1 MKNFSVALMTALII
15 FTGAANAEDNL
26 TITLEE
32 AIALALENN
41 RLIEQ
46 AQEDRES
53 ARLELSAAR
62 KSFGPTLSW
71 NSSSMSIGGRNY
83 HSAREDRYRFRAMD
97 EETRREHNINL
108 ADYPPYKSSN
118 SNSVTLSIPLYTGGQ
133 LEGQIKSAD
142 FGLTS
147 ADLILENTRQAVK
160 FQTAQAYYQVL
171 QCKNLMKV
179 RQEELNNLNEHL
191 RVVQIQYDVGN
202 VAMSDVIETKVQI
215 ADSRQG
221 LNTVRGD
228 YENAVATLNNIIG
241 LPTDTPLAV
250 SDNLEYLPHGQSEVE
265 CLEYA
270 LEHRPDGIAAIYEI
284 KRAEAQ
290 INAAKSG
297 FRPSVSAIVQGSMT
311 GEGAFKADQTK
322 ESWAAGIHLE
332 WDIFDNNVT
341 STRVE
346 QAKSA
351 HRKAESLARENL
363 ETIRLEIHNAYTN
376 LKIAEENIKITAEA
390 IEEAKEKFLIAQ
402 VRYEEGEDTNLPVM
416 DAQEKLTQAQVNYF
430 DALYSYNMNK
440 AQLEK
445 AMGIPI
451 EIDAAIY
458 SSAVENGKTAT
469 KALEK
474 SAVAPSTVL
483 DERGKV
489 KKRSEDDIQ
498 PVRKSET
505 EILRDEPF
513 IKEEN

>member
-1 MKNFSVALMTALII
+1 MKIFSAALMTALII

-32 AIALALENN
+32 AIALALANN

-53 ARLELSAAR
+53 ARLELSNAR

-71 NSSSMSIGGRNY
+71 DSSSMRIGGRYY
-83 HSAREDRYRFRAMD
+83 HSQRDERYRVRAMD
-97 EETRREHNINL
+97 KETRRERGINL

-133 LEGQIKSAD
+133 LEGEIQSAN
-142 FGLTS
+142 FGLNS
-147 ADLILENTRQAVK
+147 ADLTLENTRQAVK

-171 QCKNLMKV
+171 QYKNLMDV
-179 RQEELNNLNEHL
+179 RQEALNNLNEHL

-221 LNTVRGD
+221 FNTARGD
-228 YENAVATLNNIIG
+228 YANALATLNNIIG
-241 LPTDTPLAV
+241 LPTDTKLAV
-250 SDNLEYLPHGQSEVE
+250 TDDLDYLPNEQSEIE

-270 LEHRPDGIAAIYEI
+270 LEHRPDGIAAVYEI

-290 INAAKSG
+290 LSAAKSG
-297 FRPSVSAIVQGSMT
+297 FRPNVSALVQGSMT
-311 GEGAFKADQTK
+311 GEGAFKADQSK
-322 ESWAAGIHLE
+322 EQWAAGIRLQ

-341 STRVE
+341 STKVA

-351 HRKAESLARENL
+351 QRKAESVARQNL
-363 ETIRLEIHNAYTN
+363 ETIRLEVHNAYTN
-376 LKIAEENIKITAEA
+376 LKIAEENIQITSEA
-390 IEEAKEKFLIAQ
+390 IEQAKEKFLIAQ

-416 DAQEKLTQAQVNYF
+416 DAQEKLTNAQINYF
-430 DALYSYNMNK
+430 DALYSYNLNR

-458 SSAVENGKTAT
+458 SAAVENGKTAT

-474 SAVAPSTVL
+474 SAIAPSTVL
-483 DERGKV
+483 DENGKV
-489 KKRSEDDIQ
+489 KKRSEEDIQ
-498 PVRKSET
+498 PVRKSEM
-505 EILRDEPF
+505 EILRDKPF
-513 IKEEN
+513 AKKY

>member
-1 MKNFSVALMTALII
+1 MKIFSAALIAAII
-15 FTGAANAEDNL
+15 FTGAANAEENL

-32 AIALALENN
+32 AISLALENN

-62 KSFGPTLSW
+62 KSFGPNLSW
-71 NSSSMSIGGRNY
+71 ETSSMRIGGRNY
-83 HSAREDRYRFRAMD
+83 HRARSERYQVRAMD
-97 EETRREHNINL
+97 KETRRERNINL

-118 SNSVTLSIPLYTGGQ
+118 SNSVTLSIPIYTGGR

-142 FGLTS
+142 FGLNS
-147 ADLILENTRQAVK
+147 ADLILENTRQEVK
-160 FQTAQAYYQVL
+160 FQTAQAYYSVL

-202 VAMSDVIETKVQI
+202 VAMADVIETKVQI

-228 YENAVATLNNIIG
+228 YENAMATLNNIIG
-241 LPTDTPLAV
+241 LPMDTPLALN
-250 SDNLEYLPHGQSEVE
+250 DNLEYLSYKQSEIE

-270 LEHRPDGIAAIYEI
+270 LAHRPDGIAAIYEI

-297 FRPSVSAIVQGSMT
+297 FRPSISAIIQGTMT
-311 GEGAFKADQTK
+311 GEGAFKADQNK
-322 ESWAAGIHLE
+322 EAWAAGIHLE

-341 STRVE
+341 STQVE

-351 HRKAESLARENL
+351 QRKAESISRQNL
-363 ETIRLEIHNAYTN
+363 ETIRLEVHNAYTN
-376 LKIAEENIKITAEA
+376 LKIAEENIKITSEA
-390 IEEAKEKFLIAQ
+390 VEEAKEKFLIAQ

-416 DAQEKLTQAQVNYF
+416 DAQEKLTNAQINYY
-430 DALYSYNMNK
+430 DAIYSYNMNK

-458 SSAVENGKTAT
+458 SDAVENGKNAT

-474 SAVAPSTVL
+474 SAVVPSTVL
-483 DERGKV
+483 DENGKV
-489 KKRSEDDIQ
+489 KKRSENDIQ
-498 PVRKSET
+498 PERKSEA
-505 EILRDEPF
+505 EILQDEPF
-513 IKEEN
+513 ANAN

>member
-1 MKNFSVALMTALII
+1 MKIFLATLIIAFII
-15 FTGAANAEDNL
+15 FTCAANAQENL

-32 AIALALENN
+32 AIVLALKNN

-46 AQEDRES
+46 SQEDRES

-62 KSFGPTLSW
+62 KSFGPTVSW
-71 NSSSMSIGGRNY
+71 SSSSMEIGGRYY
-83 HSAREDRYRFRAMD
+83 HSAREERYRVRAMD
-97 EETRREHNINL
+97 KEARRERDINL

-133 LEGQIKSAD
+133 LEGQIKSAN
-142 FGLTS
+142 FGLNS

-191 RVVQIQYDVGN
+191 RVVQIQYDVGS
-202 VAMSDVIETKVQI
+202 VAMADVIETKVQI

-221 LNTVRGD
+221 LNTVRGN
-228 YENAVATLNNIIG
+228 YKNAVATLNNIIG
-241 LPTDTPLAV
+241 LPMDTPLAV
-250 SDNLEYLPHGQSEVE
+250 SDNLDYLPHEQSEIE

-290 INAAKSG
+290 VNAAKSG
-297 FRPSVSAIVQGSMT
+297 FRPSVSAVIRGSMT
-311 GEGAFKADQTK
+311 SEGAFKADQSK
-322 ESWAAGIHLE
+322 EQWAAGISLQ
-332 WDIFDNNVT
+332 WNIFDNNVT

-351 HRKAESLARENL
+351 KRKAESLARENL
-363 ETIRLEIHNAYTN
+363 ETIRLEVHNAYTN
-376 LKIAEENIKITAEA
+376 LKIAEENIKITSEA
-390 IEEAKEKFLIAQ
+390 IEQAKEKFLIAQ

-416 DAQEKLTQAQVNYF
+416 DAQEKLTNAQVNYF
-430 DALYSYNMNK
+430 DALYSYNVNK

-458 SSAVENGKTAT
+458 SAAVENGKNAT

-474 SAVAPSTVL
+474 SAIAPSTIL
-483 DERGKV
+483 DENGKV
-489 KKRSEDDIQ
+489 KKRSEEDIQ

-505 EILRDEPF
+505 EILSDEPF
-513 IKEEN
+513 TNAAD

>member
-1 MKNFSVALMTALII
+1 MKNFSVVLMTALII
-15 FTGAANAEDNL
+15 FTCVANAEEYL
-26 TITLEE
+26 TVTLEA
-32 AIALALENN
+32 AIVLALENN

-71 NSSSMSIGGRNY
+71 SSSSMEIGGRNY
-83 HSAREDRYRFRAMD
+83 HSAREERYRVRAMD

-108 ADYPPYKSSN
+108 ANYPPYKSSN

-133 LEGQIKSAD
+133 LEGQIQSAN
-142 FGLTS
+142 FGLNS
-147 ADLILENTRQAVK
+147 ADLTLENTRQVVK

-171 QCKNLMKV
+171 QYKNLMEV
-179 RQEELNNLNEHL
+179 RQEALNNLNEHL

-221 LNTVRGD
+221 LNTARGY
-228 YENAVATLNNIIG
+228 YENAVANLNNIIG
-241 LPTDTPLAV
+241 LPTDTNLAV
-250 SDNLEYLPHGQSEVE
+250 NDDLDYLPHEQSEIE

-290 INAAKSG
+290 VNAAKSG
-297 FRPSVSAIVQGSMT
+297 FRPNVSAVVQGSMT

-402 VRYEEGEDTNLPVM
+402 VRYEEGEDTNLPVI
-416 DAQEKLTQAQVNYF
+416 DAQEK
-430 DALYSYNMNK
+430 S
-440 AQLEK
+440 
-445 AMGIPI
+445 
-451 EIDAAIY
+451 AI
-458 SSAVENGKTAT
+458 
-469 KALEK
+469 
-474 SAVAPSTVL
+474 APSTVL

-489 KKRSEDDIQ
+489 KKRSEEDIQ

>member
-1 MKNFSVALMTALII
+1 MKIFSVALIAAI
-15 FTGAANAEDNL
+15 FFSCAANAEGNL
-26 TITLEE
+26 TITLEK
-32 AIALALENN
+32 AISLALENN

-46 AQEDRES
+46 AKEDRES

-71 NSSSMSIGGRNY
+71 SSSSMRIGGRNY
-83 HSAREDRYRFRAMD
+83 NSSRSRRYQVRAMD
-97 EETRREHNINL
+97 EETRRENNINL

-142 FGLTS
+142 FGLNS

-160 FQTAQAYYQVL
+160 LQTAQAYYRVL
-171 QCKNLMKV
+171 QYKNLIEV
-179 RQEELNNLNEHL
+179 RQEELSNLNEHL
-191 RVVQIQYDVGN
+191 RHIQIQYDVGN
-202 VAMSDVIETKVQI
+202 VAMADVIETKVQI
-215 ADSRQG
+215 ANSRQEF
-221 LNTVRGD
+221 NTVRGD
-228 YENAVATLNNIIG
+228 YANALATLNNIIG
-241 LPTDTPLAV
+241 FPTDTTIAV
-250 SDNLEYLPHGQSEVE
+250 ADNLDYLPHEQSEIE

-270 LEHRPDGIAAIYEI
+270 LAHRPDGIAAIYEI

-290 INAAKSG
+290 INSAKSG

-311 GEGAFKADQTK
+311 GEGAFKADQSK
-322 ESWAAGIHLE
+322 ENWTAGISLQ
-332 WDIFDNNVT
+332 WNIFDNNIT

-351 HRKAESLARENL
+351 QRKAESIARQNL
-363 ETIRLEIHNAYTN
+363 ETIRLEVHNAYTN
-376 LKIAEENIKITAEA
+376 LKIAEENIKITSEA
-390 IEEAKEKFLIAQ
+390 VEQAKEKFFISQ

-416 DAQEKLTQAQVNYF
+416 DAQEKLTNAQMNYF
-430 DALYSYNMNK
+430 NALYSYNMNK

-458 SSAVENGKTAT
+458 SATVENGKNAN

-474 SAVAPSTVL
+474 SAVAPSTIL

-489 KKRSEDDIQ
+489 KKRSEEDIQ
-498 PVRKSET
+498 PERKSET
-505 EILRDEPF
+505 EILSDKPF
-513 IKEEN
+513 IKEKN

>member
-1 MKNFSVALMTALII
+1 MKIFLVTLIAVII
-15 FTGAANAEDNL
+15 FTGAAHAEENL
-26 TITLEE
+26 TITLNE
-32 AIALALENN
+32 AIALALKNN
-41 RLIEQ
+41 RSIEQ
-46 AQEDRES
+46 AEEDRES

-62 KSFGPTLSW
+62 KSMGPTLSW
-71 NSSSMSIGGRNY
+71 SSSSMRIGGRNY
-83 HSAREDRYRFRAMD
+83 HSEREARYRVRGMSEEDRRKND
-97 EETRREHNINL
+97 INL

-142 FGLTS
+142 YGLNS
-147 ADLILENTRQAVK
+147 ADLTLENTRQEVK

-202 VAMSDVIETKVQI
+202 VAMADVIETRVQI

-221 LNTVRGD
+221 FNTARGD

-250 SDNLEYLPHGQSEVE
+250 ADDLKYLPHEQSEIE

-270 LEHRPDGIAAIYEI
+270 LEHRPDGIAAVYET

-290 INAAKSG
+290 VNAARSG

-322 ESWAAGIHLE
+322 ENWAAGISLQ

-341 STRVE
+341 STKVA

-351 HRKAESLARENL
+351 QRKAESLARQNL
-363 ETIRLEIHNAYTN
+363 EKIRLEVHNAYTS
-376 LKIAEENIKITAEA
+376 LKIAEENMKITAEA
-390 IEEAKEKFLIAQ
+390 IEEAREKFLIAQ
-402 VRYEEGEDTNLPVM
+402 VRYEEGEDPNLPVM
-416 DAQEKLTQAQVNYF
+416 DAQEKLTNARINYF
-430 DALYSYNMNK
+430 DALYSYNLNK

-445 AMGIPI
+445 AMGVPI
-451 EIDAAIY
+451 EIDAAIH
-458 SSAVENGKTAT
+458 SAAVEDGKNAT

-474 SAVAPSTVL
+474 SAVAPSTIL

-489 KKRSEDDIQ
+489 KKRSEKDIQ
-498 PVRKSET
+498 PVRKSES

-513 IKEEN
+513 TNTD

>member
-1 MKNFSVALMTALII
+1 MKIFSVALIAAII
-15 FTGAANAEDNL
+15 FTGAANAEENL

-32 AIALALENN
+32 AISLALENN

-71 NSSSMSIGGRNY
+71 DSSSMRIGGRNY
-83 HSAREDRYRFRAMD
+83 HQEREARYRYRAMSK
-97 EETRREHNINL
+97 EARRERDINL

-118 SNSVTLSIPLYTGGQ
+118 ANTVTLSIPLYTGGK
-133 LEGQIKSAD
+133 LEGQMKSAD
-142 FGLTS
+142 FGLNS
-147 ADLILENTRQAVK
+147 ADLTLENTRQEVK
-160 FQTAQAYYQVL
+160 LQTAQAYYSVL
-171 QCKNLMKV
+171 QCKNLIKV
-179 RQEELNNLNEHL
+179 HQEELNNLNEHL

-202 VAMSDVIETKVQI
+202 VAMADVIETKVQI
-215 ADSRQG
+215 ADSRQEF
-221 LNTVRGD
+221 NTVRGD
-228 YENAVATLNNIIG
+228 YENAMATLNNIIG
-241 LPTDTPLAV
+241 LPIDTPLALT
-250 SDNLEYLPHGQSEVE
+250 DNLEYLSYEQSEIE

-270 LEHRPDGIAAIYEI
+270 LAHRPDGIAAIYEI

-297 FRPSVSAIVQGSMT
+297 FRPSVSAIIQGSMT

-322 ESWAAGIHLE
+322 ENWAAGIHLE

-351 HRKAESLARENL
+351 QRKAESLARENL
-363 ETIRLEIHNAYTN
+363 ETIRLEVHNAYTN
-376 LKIAEENIKITAEA
+376 LKIAEENIKITSEA
-390 IEEAKEKFLIAQ
+390 VEEAREKFLIAQ

-416 DAQEKLTQAQVNYF
+416 DAQEKLTTAQINYY
-430 DALYSYNMNK
+430 DAIYSYNMNK

-458 SSAVENGKTAT
+458 SDSVENGKNAT

-474 SAVAPSTVL
+474 SAVAPSTIL

-489 KKRSEDDIQ
+489 KKRSEEDIQ
-498 PVRKSET
+498 PERKSEA
-505 EILRDEPF
+505 EILSDKPF
-513 IKEEN
+513 